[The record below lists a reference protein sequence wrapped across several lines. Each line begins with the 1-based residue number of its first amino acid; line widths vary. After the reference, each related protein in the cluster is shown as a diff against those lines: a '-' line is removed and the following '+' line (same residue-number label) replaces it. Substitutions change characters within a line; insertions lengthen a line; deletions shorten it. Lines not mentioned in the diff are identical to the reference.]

1 MSTRPPTSGTPSRR
15 RRASCEEPIG
25 ADPSTLTTRCQ
36 GTCSSVVAR
45 IRPTRRGAFRST
57 SPYVRTKPAGM
68 ARTRARIRAA
78 RSVGSRS
85 TGGCRTGG
93 CPTGGR
99 WAGARWAGACEG
111 RPLRTAQVCPRPA
124 RQSGFATAELTPLK
138 GAASCAGRG
147 KLCFIVG
154 FIDEFI
160 DGPPSMRPGRD
171 VDVGPADRRRRPARS
186 P

>member
-111 RPLRTAQVCPRPA
+111 RSLRTAQVCPRPA

-147 KLCFIVG
+147 KLRFIVG